1 MAMTVRLPEE
11 LDAQLEAIARA
22 RHTSKHAV
30 IIEAA
35 TRFANSESKT
45 DRVLSIADEIT
56 EGYQAL
62 ALIAK
67 LGLHVRDEGLLFS
80 ALA

>member
-35 TRFANSESKT
+35 TRFVNDTSRAAQVNSAI
-45 DRVLSIADEIT
+45 DFVLTND
-56 EGYQAL
+56 
-62 ALIAK
+62 
-67 LGLHVRDEGLLFS
+67 S
-80 ALA
+80 ALLERLEDA

>member
-11 LDAQLEAIARA
+11 LDAKLEEIARA
-22 RHTSKHAV
+22 RHISKHAV

-45 DRVLSIADEIT
+45 DRVLAIADEISERYAET
-56 EGYQAL
+56 IKRLEDA
-62 ALIAK
+62 
-67 LGLHVRDEGLLFS
+67 
-80 ALA
+80 